1 MVSRPHSVLPDKD
14 WIRCTSD
21 QGDQRYQTLSCMIL
35 SPQLPEKI
43 GQQQRVNH
51 LFLPLEIR
59 PLEIRLCDLFP
70 DVSLVM
76 TGSEIHVKLI
86 QSGNNQPIQKRPK
99 HQNSPLPNTVR
110 NVSTGTALVLRTLA
124 LGRCAPQVRSTV
136 AYYVDTQIK

>member
-1 MVSRPHSVLPDKD
+1 
-14 WIRCTSD
+14 
-21 QGDQRYQTLSCMIL
+21 MIL
-35 SPQLPEKI
+35 SPQLPEKM

-86 QSGNNQPIQKRPK
+86 QSGNTSTDPETPK
-99 HQNSPLPNTVR
+99 TS
-110 NVSTGTALVLRTLA
+110 
-124 LGRCAPQVRSTV
+124 
-136 AYYVDTQIK
+136 K